1 MRLRLAPAWTRC
13 LCLLLALGFG
23 HTLHAKR
30 PNIIFILADDLG
42 WADTAL
48 YNPLAPTPRIKE
60 VVLEC
65 ALTQVGD
72 LKEAELKAAKHSAR
86 QG

>member
-42 WADTAL
+42 WAEL
-48 YNPLAPTPRIKE
+48 GCYGNRFNETPHLDHLSHI
-60 VVLEC
+60 
-65 ALTQVGD
+65 
-72 LKEAELKAAKHSAR
+72 HI
-86 QG
+86 